1 MHTRGTHF
9 LTTIGYRRP
18 AAFVTALAALTALPA
33 LTVLADTVVVYGATG
48 NIGSKIVAEALD
60 RGHDVI
66 GVSRD
71 RSRLSVDHANFTA
84 VDGDVNDLDSMLG
97 IITGTDVVVLSV
109 RGYGPNN
116 LPEETT
122 NNRSSLTF
130 IQAARQLGEA
140 SPRGIHLGGG
150 STLNSN
156 GQLLLETRSAVEGTQ
171 QHGLAWG
178 HWFTLQNYRAA
189 DDVKWTVIT
198 PSGGYIPDGERTGTF
213 RTGEDEVLV
222 NEEGRPGRI
231 SHRDFAVALVDE
243 IEQPQAIGRR
253 ITVGY

>member
-1 MHTRGTHF
+1 MHTRGINF
-9 LTTIGYRRP
+9 LTTVGYRRL
-18 AAFVTALAALTALPA
+18 AAFLTALVALTALPA

-48 NIGSKIVAEALD
+48 NIGGKIVAEALD

-71 RSRLSVDHANFTA
+71 RSRLSVDHPNFTA
-84 VDGDVNDLDSMLG
+84 VEGDVNDLDSMLQV
-97 IITGTDVVVLSV
+97 INGTDVVVLSV

-156 GQLLLETRSAVEGTQ
+156 GQLLLETRSAVEGTE

-178 HWFTLQNYRAA
+178 HWFTLQNYRAT
-189 DDVKWTVIT
+189 DDVNWTVIT
-198 PSGGYIPDGERTGTF
+198 PSGGYIPDGERTGTY
-213 RTGEDEVLV
+213 RTGTDEVLV
-222 NEEGRPGRI
+222 NADGRPGRI

-243 IEQPQAIGRR
+243 IERPQAIGRR

>member
-1 MHTRGTHF
+1 MDARGMHF
-9 LTTIGYRRP
+9 LTTAVYRRLT
-18 AAFVTALAALTALPA
+18 AFVTALATLVALVPLAA
-33 LTVLADTVVVYGATG
+33 GADTVVVYGATG
-48 NIGSKIVAEALD
+48 NIGGRIVTEALD

-71 RSRLSVDHANFTA
+71 RSRLSVDHPNFTA
-84 VDGDVNDLDSMLG
+84 VEGDVNDVDSMLE

-140 SPRGIHLGGG
+140 SPRAIHLGGG
-150 STLNSN
+150 STLNSD
-156 GQLLLETRSAVEGTQ
+156 GKLLLETRTAVEGTQ

-178 HWFTLQNYRAA
+178 HWLTLQNYRTA

-198 PSGGYIPDGERTGTF
+198 PSGGYIPDGERTGTY
-213 RTGEDEVLV
+213 RVGADEVLV

-243 IEQPQAIGRR
+243 IERPQAIGKR